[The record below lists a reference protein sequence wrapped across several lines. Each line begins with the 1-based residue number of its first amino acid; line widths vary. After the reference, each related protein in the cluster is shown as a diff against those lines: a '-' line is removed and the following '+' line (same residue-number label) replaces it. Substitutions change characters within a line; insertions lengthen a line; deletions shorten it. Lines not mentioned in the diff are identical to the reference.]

1 MWFRKAFIIDRINLS
16 FYRSCTRH
24 KLGYRV
30 MYKFFCLLAV
40 AFMMLFSSCGSS
52 NPKTD
57 IVELNELEGYFEII
71 DWDIQADVD
80 STKLDQLDK
89 VNGKMTM
96 KLKRLGKNSLQVS
109 DILSAKI
116 GVLVPES
123 TFYVFKADV
132 TSQIKHFLEIDKG
145 EEVEF
150 KFPFTAQ
157 SVYDEPAQKAF
168 YKALMGDASVMEKIE
183 FDVYTVEEKEKEEKE
198 WEKLEKEFETMEKT
212 GSWVNDA
219 LDLSDS
225 FKNEEE

>member
-1 MWFRKAFIIDRINLS
+1 
-16 FYRSCTRH
+16 
-24 KLGYRV
+24 
-30 MYKFFCLLAV
+30 MYKFFYLLAV
-40 AFMMLFSSCGSS
+40 AFMMLFSSCGKTD
-52 NPKTD
+52 PKTD
-57 IVELNELEGYFEII
+57 IVELNELEGYFEIM
-71 DWDIQADVD
+71 DWNIQANVD

-89 VNGKMTM
+89 VNGKMTV

-109 DILSAKI
+109 DILSASI

-132 TSQIKHFLEIDKG
+132 TSQIKHLLEIEKG

-150 KFPFTAQ
+150 KFPFTVQ

-168 YKALMGDASVMEKIE
+168 YKALMGDASAISKIE
-183 FDVYTVEEKEKEEKE
+183 FDIYTVEEKEKEEQE
-198 WEKLEKEFETMEKT
+198 LEKLEKGLKTMEKT

-225 FKNEEE
+225 FENGEEE

>member
-1 MWFRKAFIIDRINLS
+1 
-16 FYRSCTRH
+16 
-24 KLGYRV
+24 
-30 MYKFFCLLAV
+30 MYKFFYLLAV
-40 AFMMLFSSCGSS
+40 AFMMLFSSCGKTD
-52 NPKTD
+52 PKTD
-57 IVELNELEGYFEII
+57 IVELNELEGYFEIM
-71 DWDIQADVD
+71 DWDIQANVD

-89 VNGKMTM
+89 VNGKMTV

-109 DILSAKI
+109 DILSASI

-132 TSQIKHFLEIDKG
+132 TSQIKHLLEIEKG

-150 KFPFTAQ
+150 KFPFTVQ

-168 YKALMGDASVMEKIE
+168 YKALMGDASAISKIE
-183 FDVYTVEEKEKEEKE
+183 FDIYTVEEKEKEEQE
-198 WEKLEKEFETMEKT
+198 LEKLEKGLKTMEKT

-225 FKNEEE
+225 FKNGEEE

>member
-1 MWFRKAFIIDRINLS
+1 MSLS
-16 FYRSCTRH
+16 FCRSCARH
-24 KLGYRV
+24 KSGQRV
-30 MYKFFCLLAV
+30 MYKFFYLLAV
-40 AFMMLFSSCGSS
+40 AFMMLFSSCG
-52 NPKTD
+52 KTD
-57 IVELNELEGYFEII
+57 IVELNELEGYFEIM
-71 DWDIQADVD
+71 DWNIQANVD

-89 VNGKMTM
+89 VNGKMTV

-109 DILSAKI
+109 DILSASI

-132 TSQIKHFLEIDKG
+132 TSQIKHLLEIEKG

-150 KFPFTAQ
+150 KFPFTVQ

-168 YKALMGDASVMEKIE
+168 YKALMGDASAISKIE
-183 FDVYTVEEKEKEEKE
+183 FDIYTVEEKEKEEQE
-198 WEKLEKEFETMEKT
+198 LEKLEKGLKTMEKT

-225 FKNEEE
+225 FKNGEEE

>member
-1 MWFRKAFIIDRINLS
+1 
-16 FYRSCTRH
+16 
-24 KLGYRV
+24 
-30 MYKFFCLLAV
+30 MYKFFYLLAV
-40 AFMMLFSSCGSS
+40 AFMMLFSSCGKTD
-52 NPKTD
+52 PKTD
-57 IVELNELEGYFEII
+57 IVELNELEGYFEIM
-71 DWDIQADVD
+71 DWNIQANVD

-89 VNGKMTM
+89 VNGKMTV

-109 DILSAKI
+109 DILSASI

-132 TSQIKHFLEIDKG
+132 TSQIKHLLEIEKG

-150 KFPFTAQ
+150 KFPFTVQ

-168 YKALMGDASVMEKIE
+168 YKALMGDASAISKIE
-183 FDVYTVEEKEKEEKE
+183 FDIYTVEEKEKEEQE
-198 WEKLEKEFETMEKT
+198 LEKLEKGLKTMEKT

-225 FKNEEE
+225 FKNGEEE

>member
-1 MWFRKAFIIDRINLS
+1 
-16 FYRSCTRH
+16 
-24 KLGYRV
+24 

-132 TSQIKHFLEIDKG
+132 TSQI
-145 EEVEF
+145 
-150 KFPFTAQ
+150 FTAQ

>member
-1 MWFRKAFIIDRINLS
+1 
-16 FYRSCTRH
+16 
-24 KLGYRV
+24 
-30 MYKFFCLLAV
+30 MYKFFYLLAV
-40 AFMMLFSSCGSS
+40 AFMMLFSSCGKTD
-52 NPKTD
+52 PKTD
-57 IVELNELEGYFEII
+57 IVELNELEGYFEIM
-71 DWDIQADVD
+71 DWDIQANVD

-89 VNGKMTM
+89 VNGKMTV

-109 DILSAKI
+109 DILSASI

-132 TSQIKHFLEIDKG
+132 TSQIKHLLEIDKG

-150 KFPFTAQ
+150 KFPFTVQ

-168 YKALMGDASVMEKIE
+168 YKALMGDASAISKIE
-183 FDVYTVEEKEKEEKE
+183 FDIYTVEEKEKEEQE
-198 WEKLEKEFETMEKT
+198 LEKLEKGLKTMEKT

-225 FKNEEE
+225 FKNGEEE